1 MAISHQPVMVDEVI
15 QYLITIPEGI
25 YVDGT
30 VGTGGHSLEICK
42 RIAPKGE
49 LICLDIDRSSIRL
62 AKERLSPFGDR
73 VKIVKESYVAIDR
86 VLKRIGIDK
95 VNGILLDL
103 GLSSYQLESS
113 GRGFSFIKDE
123 PLDMRMDEDRGVTAS
138 ELVNTISMEGL
149 QELLWVNAQ
158 ERWAKLI
165 ARAIIEERRKWPIV
179 SSRQLALLIET
190 TIPAQYRPRKRHPAT
205 KTFQALRIAV
215 NRELE
220 NIADFL
226 EKCPSLLVKG
236 GRVVVISYH
245 SLEDRLVKQAF
256 HQREKDT
263 ISPRKLPVFPDI
275 NPPLMKAL
283 KRKGFRPG
291 HMEVNV
297 NPRARSAIMR
307 VAERTHNE

>member
-1 MAISHQPVMVDEVI
+1 MVISHRPVMVDEVI
-15 QYLITIPEGI
+15 SCLITIPEGI

-62 AKERLSPFGDR
+62 AKERLSPFGER
-73 VKIVKESYVAIDR
+73 VKIIKESYVALDK

-103 GLSSYQLESS
+103 GVSSYQLESS

-123 PLDMRMDEDRGVTAS
+123 PLDMRMDEDRGATAS
-138 ELVNTISMEGL
+138 ELINNISIEKL
-149 QELLWVNAQ
+149 QELLWVYAQ

-165 ARAIIEERRKWPIV
+165 ARVIVEERRKRPIA
-179 SSRQLALLIET
+179 SSRQLAILIET
-190 TIPAQYRPRKRHPAT
+190 TIPARYRPRKRHPAT

-215 NRELE
+215 NRELQ

-226 EKCPSLLVKG
+226 EECPSLLVKG
-236 GRVVVISYH
+236 GRAVVISYH

-256 HQREKDT
+256 HQKGKDNM
-263 ISPRKLPVFPDI
+263 SPRKLPVFPDTS
-275 NPPLMKAL
+275 PPLMKAL
-283 KRKGFRPG
+283 RKKGLRPSQA
-291 HMEVNV
+291 EINV

-307 VAERTHNE
+307 AAERT

>member
-49 LICLDIDRSSIRL
+49 LICLDIDRSSILL
-62 AKERLSPFGDR
+62 AKEKLSIFGDR
-73 VKIVKESYVAIDR
+73 IKIIKESYVAIDE
-86 VLKRIGIDK
+86 VLKKIGIDK

-103 GLSSYQLESS
+103 GMSSYQLESS

-123 PLDMRMDEDRGVTAS
+123 PLDMRMDEEAGAAAS
-138 ELVNTISMEGL
+138 ELVNTLSMERL
-149 QELLWVNAQ
+149 QELLWVYAQ

-165 ARAIIEERRKWPIV
+165 ARAIVEERRKGPIT

-190 TIPAQYRPRKRHPAT
+190 TIPVKYRHRKRHPAT

-215 NRELE
+215 NKELQ
-220 NIADFL
+220 NVADFL

-256 HQREKDT
+256 LQRKKEN
-263 ISPRKLPVFPDI
+263 ISPRKLPVFPI
-275 NPPLMKAL
+275 TSPPLIKAL
-283 KRKGFRPG
+283 KRKGLRPC
-291 HMEVNV
+291 HMEVNL
-297 NPRARSAIMR
+297 NSRARSAIMR
-307 VAERTHNE
+307 VAERTYNE

>member
-42 RIAPKGE
+42 CIAPKGE

-62 AKERLSPFGDR
+62 AKERLSLFGDR
-73 VKIVKESYVAIDR
+73 VKIVKESYVALDR
-86 VLKRIGIDK
+86 VLKRIGIDR

-123 PLDMRMDEDRGVTAS
+123 PLDMRMDEDKGETAS
-138 ELVNTISMEGL
+138 ELVNTISMERL
-149 QELLWVNAQ
+149 QELLWVYAQ

-165 ARAIIEERRKWPIV
+165 ARAIVEERRKGPIT
-179 SSRQLALLIET
+179 SSRQLALLIEA
-190 TIPAQYRPRKRHPAT
+190 TIPAKYRPRKRHPAT

-263 ISPRKLPVFPDI
+263 ISPRKLPVFHDT
-275 NPPLMKAL
+275 NPSLIKAL
-283 KRKGFRPG
+283 KRKGLRPS
-291 HMEVNV
+291 HMEVNA

-307 VAERTHNE
+307 VAERTYNE

>member
-1 MAISHQPVMVDEVI
+1 MVISHQPVMVDEVI
-15 QYLITIPEGI
+15 SYLITIPEGI

-62 AKERLSPFGDR
+62 AKERLSPFGER
-73 VKIVKESYVAIDR
+73 VKIIKESYVALDKA
-86 VLKRIGIDK
+86 LKRIGIDK

-103 GLSSYQLESS
+103 GVSSYQLESS

-123 PLDMRMDEDRGVTAS
+123 PLDMRMDEDRGATAS
-138 ELVNTISMEGL
+138 ELINNISIEKL
-149 QELLWVNAQ
+149 QELLWVYAQ

-165 ARAIIEERRKWPIV
+165 ARAIVEERRKGPIA
-179 SSRQLALLIET
+179 SSRQLAILIET
-190 TIPAQYRPRKRHPAT
+190 TIPARYRPRKRHPAT

-215 NRELE
+215 NRELQ

-226 EKCPSLLVKG
+226 EECPSLLVKG
-236 GRVVVISYH
+236 GRAVVISYH

-256 HQREKDT
+256 HQKGKDN
-263 ISPRKLPVFPDI
+263 ISPRKLPVFPDTS
-275 NPPLMKAL
+275 PPLMKAL
-283 KRKGFRPG
+283 RKKGLRPSQA
-291 HMEVNV
+291 EINV

-307 VAERTHNE
+307 AAERT

>member
-25 YVDGT
+25 YIDGT

-42 RIAPKGE
+42 RIAPKGKV
-49 LICLDIDRSSIRL
+49 ICLDIDRSSIHL
-62 AKERLSPFGDR
+62 AKERLSAFGDR
-73 VKIVKESYVAIDR
+73 IKIIKESYVAIDK

-103 GLSSYQLESS
+103 GVSSYQLESS

-123 PLDMRMDEDRGVTAS
+123 PLDMRMDEDRGETAS
-138 ELVNTISMEGL
+138 ELVNTLSMEGL
-149 QELLWVNAQ
+149 QELLWVYAQ

-165 ARAIIEERRKWPIV
+165 ARAIVEERKKRPIT

-190 TIPAQYRPRKRHPAT
+190 TIPAKYRPRKRHPAT
-205 KTFQALRIAV
+205 KTFQVLRIAV
-215 NRELE
+215 NKELQ
-220 NIADFL
+220 NVADFL

-256 HQREKDT
+256 LQRKKED
-263 ISPRKLPVFPDI
+263 ISPRKLPIFPI
-275 NPPLMKAL
+275 TSPPLMKAL
-283 KRKGFRPG
+283 TRKGLRPR
-291 HMEVNV
+291 HMEVTV

-307 VAERTHNE
+307 VAERTYNE

>member
-1 MAISHQPVMVDEVI
+1 MVISHQPVMVDEVI
-15 QYLITIPEGI
+15 SYLITIPEGI

-62 AKERLSPFGDR
+62 AKERLSPFGER
-73 VKIVKESYVAIDR
+73 VKIIKESYVALDK

-103 GLSSYQLESS
+103 GVSSYQLESS

-123 PLDMRMDEDRGVTAS
+123 PLDMRMDEDRGATAT
-138 ELVNTISMEGL
+138 ELINNIAIEKL
-149 QELLWVNAQ
+149 QELLWVYAQ

-165 ARAIIEERRKWPIV
+165 ARAIVEERRKGPIA
-179 SSRQLALLIET
+179 SSRQLAILIET
-190 TIPAQYRPRKRHPAT
+190 TIPARYRPRKRHPAT

-215 NRELE
+215 NRELQ

-226 EKCPSLLVKG
+226 EECPSLLVKG
-236 GRVVVISYH
+236 GRAVVISYH

-256 HQREKDT
+256 HQRGKDN
-263 ISPRKLPVFPDI
+263 ISPRKLPVFPDTS
-275 NPPLMKAL
+275 PPLMKAL
-283 KRKGFRPG
+283 RKKGLRPSQA
-291 HMEVNV
+291 EINV

-307 VAERTHNE
+307 AAERT

>member
-15 QYLITIPEGI
+15 QHLITIPEGI

-42 RIAPKGE
+42 RIAPEGK
-49 LICLDIDRSSIRL
+49 LICLDVDRSSIRL

-73 VKIVKESYVAIDR
+73 VKIVKKSYVALDR
-86 VLKRIGIDK
+86 VLKRIGIDR

-123 PLDMRMDEDRGVTAS
+123 PLDMRMDEDKGETAG
-138 ELVNTISMEGL
+138 EVVNTISMEGL
-149 QELLWVNAQ
+149 QGLLWSYAQ

-165 ARAIIEERRKWPIV
+165 ARAIVEERRKGPIT
-179 SSRQLALLIET
+179 SSRQLALLIEA
-190 TIPAQYRPRKRHPAT
+190 TIPAKYHPRKRHPAT

-220 NIADFL
+220 NIAGFL

-256 HQREKDT
+256 HQRGKN
-263 ISPRKLPVFPDI
+263 IMSPRKLPVFPDT
-275 NPPLMKAL
+275 NPSLMKAL
-283 KRKGFRPG
+283 KRKGLRPS

-307 VAERTHNE
+307 VAERTYNE

>member
-49 LICLDIDRSSIRL
+49 LICLDIDRSSIHL

-73 VKIVKESYVAIDR
+73 VRIVKESYVALDR

-123 PLDMRMDEDRGVTAS
+123 PLDMRMNEDKGETAS
-138 ELVNTISMEGL
+138 ELVNTLSMEGL
-149 QELLWVNAQ
+149 QELLWVYAQ
-158 ERWAKLI
+158 ERWAKRI
-165 ARAIIEERRKWPIV
+165 ARAIVEERRKGPIT

-190 TIPAQYRPRKRHPAT
+190 TVPAKYHPRKRHPAT
-205 KTFQALRIAV
+205 KTFQALRICI

-256 HQREKDT
+256 HQREKNT
-263 ISPRKLPVFPDI
+263 SPRKLPVFPDTS
-275 NPPLMKAL
+275 PPLMKAL
-283 KRKGFRPG
+283 IRKGLRPR
-291 HMEVNV
+291 HMEVTV
-297 NPRARSAIMR
+297 NPKARSAIMR
-307 VAERTHNE
+307 IAERTYNE

>member
-1 MAISHQPVMVDEVI
+1 MVDEVI
-15 QYLITIPEGI
+15 SCLITIPEGI

-62 AKERLSPFGDR
+62 AKERLSPFGER
-73 VKIVKESYVAIDR
+73 VKIIKESYVALDK

-103 GLSSYQLESS
+103 GVSSYQLESS

-123 PLDMRMDEDRGVTAS
+123 PLDMRMDEDRGATAS
-138 ELVNTISMEGL
+138 ELINNISIEKL
-149 QELLWVNAQ
+149 QELLWVYAQ

-165 ARAIIEERRKWPIV
+165 ARVIVEERRKRPIA
-179 SSRQLALLIET
+179 SSRQLAILIET
-190 TIPAQYRPRKRHPAT
+190 TIPARYRPRKRHPAT

-215 NRELE
+215 NRELQ

-226 EKCPSLLVKG
+226 EECPSLLVKG
-236 GRVVVISYH
+236 GRAVVISYH

-256 HQREKDT
+256 HQKGKDN
-263 ISPRKLPVFPDI
+263 ISPRKLPVFPDTS
-275 NPPLMKAL
+275 PPLMKAL
-283 KRKGFRPG
+283 RKKGLRPSQA
-291 HMEVNV
+291 EINV

-307 VAERTHNE
+307 AAERT

>member
-1 MAISHQPVMVDEVI
+1 MVISHQPVMVDEVI
-15 QYLITIPEGI
+15 SYLITIPEGI

-62 AKERLSPFGDR
+62 AKERLSPFGER
-73 VKIVKESYVAIDR
+73 VKIIKESYVALDK

-103 GLSSYQLESS
+103 GVSSYQLESS

-123 PLDMRMDEDRGVTAS
+123 PLDMRMDEDRGATAS
-138 ELVNTISMEGL
+138 ELINNISIEKL
-149 QELLWVNAQ
+149 QELLWVYAQ

-165 ARAIIEERRKWPIV
+165 ARAIVEERRKGPIA
-179 SSRQLALLIET
+179 SSRQLAILIET
-190 TIPAQYRPRKRHPAT
+190 TIPARYRPRKRHPAT

-215 NRELE
+215 NRELQ

-226 EKCPSLLVKG
+226 EECPSLLVKG
-236 GRVVVISYH
+236 GRAVVISYH

-256 HQREKDT
+256 HQRGKDN
-263 ISPRKLPVFPDI
+263 ISPRKLPVFPDTS
-275 NPPLMKAL
+275 PPLMKAL
-283 KRKGFRPG
+283 RKKGLRPSQA
-291 HMEVNV
+291 EINV

-307 VAERTHNE
+307 AAERT

>member
-25 YVDGT
+25 YIDGT

-42 RIAPKGE
+42 RIAPKGKV
-49 LICLDIDRSSIRL
+49 ICLDIDRSSIHL
-62 AKERLSPFGDR
+62 AKERLSAFGDR
-73 VKIVKESYVAIDR
+73 IKIIKESYVAIDK

-103 GLSSYQLESS
+103 GVSSYQLESS

-123 PLDMRMDEDRGVTAS
+123 PLDMRMDEDRGETAS
-138 ELVNTISMEGL
+138 ELVNTLSMEGL
-149 QELLWVNAQ
+149 QELLWVYAQ

-165 ARAIIEERRKWPIV
+165 ARAIVEERKKRPIT

-190 TIPAQYRPRKRHPAT
+190 TIPAKYRPRKRHPAT
-205 KTFQALRIAV
+205 KTFQVLRIAV
-215 NRELE
+215 NKELQ
-220 NIADFL
+220 NVADFL

-256 HQREKDT
+256 LQRKKEN
-263 ISPRKLPVFPDI
+263 ISPRKLPIFPI
-275 NPPLMKAL
+275 TSPPLMKAL
-283 KRKGFRPG
+283 IRKGLRPR
-291 HMEVNV
+291 HMEVTV

-307 VAERTHNE
+307 VAERTYNE

>member
-1 MAISHQPVMVDEVI
+1 MVISHQPVMVDEVI
-15 QYLITIPEGI
+15 SYLITIPEGI

-62 AKERLSPFGDR
+62 AKERLSPFGER
-73 VKIVKESYVAIDR
+73 VKIIKESYVALDK

-103 GLSSYQLESS
+103 GVSSYQLESS

-123 PLDMRMDEDRGVTAS
+123 PLDMRMDEDRGATAS
-138 ELVNTISMEGL
+138 ELINNISIKKL
-149 QELLWVNAQ
+149 QELLWVYAQ

-165 ARAIIEERRKWPIV
+165 ARAIVEERRKGPIA
-179 SSRQLALLIET
+179 SSRQLAILIET
-190 TIPAQYRPRKRHPAT
+190 TIPARYRPRKRHPAT

-215 NRELE
+215 NRELQ

-226 EKCPSLLVKG
+226 EECPSLLVKG
-236 GRVVVISYH
+236 GRAVVISYH

-256 HQREKDT
+256 HQRGKDN
-263 ISPRKLPVFPDI
+263 ISPRKLPVFPDTS
-275 NPPLMKAL
+275 PPLMKAL
-283 KRKGFRPG
+283 RKKGLRPSQA
-291 HMEVNV
+291 EINV

-307 VAERTHNE
+307 AAERT

>member
-42 RIAPKGE
+42 RIAHKGE
-49 LICLDIDRSSIRL
+49 VICLDIDRSSILL
-62 AKERLSPFGDR
+62 AKERLSVFGDR
-73 VKIVKESYVAIDR
+73 IKILKESYVAIDK
-86 VLKRIGIDK
+86 VLKKIGIDK

-103 GLSSYQLESS
+103 GMSSYQLESS

-123 PLDMRMDEDRGVTAS
+123 PLDMRMDEDRGAAAS
-138 ELVNTISMEGL
+138 ELVNTLSMERL
-149 QELLWVNAQ
+149 QELLWVYAQ

-165 ARAIIEERRKWPIV
+165 ARAIVEERRKGPIT
-179 SSRQLALLIET
+179 SSRQLALIIET
-190 TIPAQYRPRKRHPAT
+190 TIPAKYRPRTRHPAT

-215 NRELE
+215 NKELQ
-220 NIADFL
+220 NVADFL

-256 HQREKDT
+256 QQRKKEN
-263 ISPRKLPVFPDI
+263 ISPRKLPVFPI
-275 NPPLMKAL
+275 TSLPLMKAL
-283 KRKGFRPG
+283 IRKGLRPH
-291 HMEVNV
+291 HMEVTV

-307 VAERTHNE
+307 VAERTYNE